1 MQIIFL
7 AIFFT
12 LGLIIGSFLN
22 VVILRF
28 NTQKSLGGRSAC
40 MACQSRLQWYELIPL
55 FSFLALRGRCKTCK
69 TQISMQ
75 YPLVELITATLFALL
90 FTKFFDLFAMG
101 NLNFPLVYGY
111 YTVMFSILIVI
122 SVYDIKHQII
132 PDALSLV
139 FGMLAFFGMFLIT
152 PLGVSLH
159 IPPLSQFIAGFAV
172 SVPFALLWLIS
183 RGTWMGLG
191 DAKLSIGFGF
201 LFGLTTLLSG
211 VMLAFWI
218 GAVVGVILI
227 LLKKIA
233 GLKSEIPFA
242 PFLVLGLLIAFF
254 WGVNFF
260 PFIN

>member
-7 AIFFT
+7 AIFFS

-22 VVILRF
+22 VVILRL

-40 MACQSRLQWYELIPL
+40 MSCQSRLQWYELVPL

-69 TQISMQ
+69 TKISMQ
-75 YPLVELITATLFALL
+75 YPLVELITATIFALL
-90 FTKFFDLFAMG
+90 FSKFFNLFAMG
-101 NLNFPLVYGY
+101 NLNFPFVYGY
-111 YTVMFSILIVI
+111 YTVMFSILLII
-122 SVYDIKHQII
+122 AVYDMKHQII
-132 PDALSLV
+132 PDTLSFL
-139 FGMLAFFGMFLIT
+139 FGFLAFVGMFFIT
-152 PLGVSLH
+152 PNGISPH
-159 IPPLSQFIAGFAV
+159 IPEISWFIAGFAV

-191 DAKLSIGFGF
+191 DAKLSVGFGF

-218 GAVVGVILI
+218 GAIVGIILI
-227 LLKKIA
+227 FLKKIA

-254 WGVNFF
+254 WGINFF